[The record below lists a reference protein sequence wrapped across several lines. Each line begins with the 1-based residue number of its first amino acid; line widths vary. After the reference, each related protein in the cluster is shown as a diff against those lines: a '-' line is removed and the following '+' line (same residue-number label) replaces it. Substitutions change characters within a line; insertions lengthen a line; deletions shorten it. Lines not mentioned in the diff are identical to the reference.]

1 MSVINIIRFHLYS
14 VLAIVSTVRRVTN
27 LQKEGDVFNLNGTKA
42 AFWCL
47 LLVCCWPAVGA
58 PAALVAGISFGML
71 VGNPWTETT
80 SVWSRR
86 LLQASVVGLGF
97 GMNLPELLKT
107 GKDAFLYTAVS
118 ISFTMA
124 AGYLL
129 GRFFKTPPRVSTL
142 ISFGTAICGGSAI
155 AAMAP
160 VITAEP
166 EETGIALAT
175 VFALNSIALLLF
187 PPIGRLLGMG
197 QRQFGLWSALAIHDT
212 SSVVGAAAAYGG
224 LALTIGTTVKL
235 TRALWIMPSA
245 LIAAWFTKS
254 GKRVKFPLFIIGF
267 IAAATMKTAVP
278 QLNHLWQPL
287 NGIAKQSL
295 VATLFLIGTGM
306 TKEVLG
312 RTGIKPLAQGVL
324 LWLVVSMASSVAV
337 LRNWIN

>member
-1 MSVINIIRFHLYS
+1 MEQEMS
-14 VLAIVSTVRRVTN
+14 AK
-27 LQKEGDVFNLNGTKA
+27 KEGGRGMKGLKA
-42 AFWCL
+42 LFWML
-47 LLVCCWPAVGA
+47 LLACCWPAVSA
-58 PAALVAGISFGML
+58 PMALVAGITFGML
-71 VGNPWTETT
+71 LGNPWAVTT
-80 SVWSRR
+80 STWSRR
-86 LLQASVVGLGF
+86 LLQTSVVGLGF

-129 GRFFKTPPRVSTL
+129 GRLFKTPRRTSTL

-160 VITAEP
+160 VIAADP

-187 PPIGRLLGMG
+187 PPLGHLLGMG

-245 LIAAWFTKS
+245 LLAAWFAKTGEKV
-254 GKRVKFPLFIIGF
+254 RFPTFIAGF
-267 IAAATMKTAVP
+267 IAAATVKTTLP
-278 QLNHLWQPL
+278 QFDQLWLPL
-287 NGIAKQSL
+287 NSMAKQSL
-295 VATLFLIGTGM
+295 VVTLFLIGTGM

-312 RTGIKPLAQGVL
+312 RTGIRPLTQGVL
-324 LWLVVSMASSVAV
+324 LWLVVSLASSFAIM
-337 LRNWIN
+337 RNWIN